1 MRWTS
6 RPVVG
11 VALIAVAVG
20 YAQYAPAA
28 LLAEAA
34 GHFGQ
39 RTGGD
44 DLASVVGLSPTALGV
59 GFAVIRVAS
68 LAAVGLAA
76 VADRAGRRRV
86 ALVLVAVGVGLTV
99 VAAGM
104 PGWWWLVAT
113 LALARPA
120 LTATNTVVGVM
131 AGEYMSPSQRSRALA
146 LVAAAY
152 GVGSGAVVVVRFVVD
167 RVGVPEALVGTLV
180 SYQLV
185 LMVAVIPV
193 AVVLMVRRWVIEPAR
208 YSSAARGDE
217 VSSWSEA
224 WRSLAAKGVRSRIVV
239 MSAVV
244 FAAAAITGPANSML
258 FVFGEQ
264 VLGADVGVT
273 TLMVVASGPVGL
285 GGLLVG
291 RWGADRF
298 GRRLAAGLALVSLGV
313 CAVVAY
319 SGSLFALM
327 AGFWLAV
334 LSGSAFSVPSMALA
348 NELFV
353 TRRRAGVAGWLAAT
367 GVVGATTG
375 LMVVGAVADATDSF
389 GVALGVVAL
398 PAVGAAALLATV
410 TETRGLDLDDP
421 NATAVTGGSA
431 QRSAVRVEQVND
443 HA

>member
-1 MRWTS
+1 MSWTS
-6 RPVVG
+6 RPVIG

-34 GHFGQ
+34 GHFGE

-44 DLASVVGLSPTALGV
+44 DLASVVGLSPTALGA
-59 GFAVIRVAS
+59 GFAVIRGAS
-68 LAAVGLAA
+68 LVAVGLAA
-76 VADRAGRRRV
+76 FADRAGRRRV
-86 ALVLVAVGVGLTV
+86 ALVLVVIGVGLTV
-99 VAAGM
+99 AAAGM
-104 PGWWWLVAT
+104 PGWWVFVAA

-131 AGEYMSPSQRSRALA
+131 AAEYMSPTERSRALA

-152 GVGSGAVVVVRFVVD
+152 GVGSGAVVVVRFAVD
-167 RVGVPEALVGTLV
+167 RFGVPVTPVGTLSSFQV
-180 SYQLV
+180 VLV
-185 LMVAVIPV
+185 AAVIPV
-193 AVVLMVRRWVIEPAR
+193 AAVMVIRRWVTEPGRFA
-208 YSSAARGDE
+208 SLGGGAE
-217 VSSWSEA
+217 PSSWSRA
-224 WRSLAAKGVRSRIVV
+224 WRTLCAKGVRSRIAV

-258 FVFGEQ
+258 FVYGEQ
-264 VLGADVGVT
+264 VLGADVGLT
-273 TLMVVASGPVGL
+273 AFMVVASGPVGL
-285 GGLLVG
+285 GGLVLG
-291 RWGADRF
+291 RWGSDRL
-298 GRRLAAGLALVSLGV
+298 GRRPATGLALVSLGV
-313 CAVVAY
+313 CAVLAY
-319 SGSLFALM
+319 SGSVAALM

-375 LMVVGAVADATDSF
+375 LVVVGAVADATDSF
-389 GVALGVVAL
+389 GVALAVVAL
-398 PAVGAAALLATV
+398 PALGAAALLTTV

-421 NATAVTGGSA
+421 QATSVPPFPGRRLAD
-431 QRSAVRVEQVND
+431 RVEQVDN